1 VRSHLHRVARAH
13 LNRPFSPPEIQRCA
27 LESVFLTLASLAP
40 DGLLRPTDFPWL
52 DRPEAVEESR
62 ALEAL
67 RGAGALDSIGDDYS
81 LTPLGRALAGL
92 PADLAPAKLLLLSA
106 LAGVL
111 SAGAALAA
119 SLSLPSPLRP
129 ASGDAAAARAELL
142 APSGDPLTALACFGA
157 WAAARNERRT
167 DMRRWCRHRAL
178 DESRLSEMAKLHRQ
192 LQSAVLG
199 RGGAAPLLLPPDGG
213 SGSEGEAGGQRRPRE
228 AEAEEV
234 SRCGSSGLSDGS
246 RFPTFFVHS
255 ARRPA
260 PPAAQ
265 AAAAAAGG
273 RDAESALV
281 AGRRRRGVLGRR
293 QGVQRG
299 GG

>member
-1 VRSHLHRVARAH
+1 MRSHLHRVARAH

-129 ASGDAAAARAELL
+129 ASHSQKMSRAFMTSNAAYGPNRVGMKT
-142 APSGDPLTALACFGA
+142 PGA
-157 WAAARNERRT
+157 
-167 DMRRWCRHRAL
+167 
-178 DESRLSEMAKLHRQ
+178 
-192 LQSAVLG
+192 
-199 RGGAAPLLLPPDGG
+199 G
-213 SGSEGEAGGQRRPRE
+213 SGSDDAGASGWC
-228 AEAEEV
+228 
-234 SRCGSSGLSDGS
+234 SRGGGGATTAASGAASASSG
-246 RFPTFFVHS
+246 
-255 ARRPA
+255 
-260 PPAAQ
+260 
-265 AAAAAAGG
+265 AAAAAAGVATAQSSS
-273 RDAESALV
+273 AEDTKSAGTA
-281 AGRRRRGVLGRR
+281 AGACAPPPSREKRQARAGV
-293 QGVQRG
+293 
-299 GG
+299 